1 MLVLTFYFTNFK
13 LGMMKGN
20 KGLYSY
26 ANRKS
31 KLKYLANLQIC
42 LQGDFFIGKKIII

>member
-1 MLVLTFYFTNFK
+1 MLVFTFYFTNFK
-13 LGMMKGN
+13 LEMMKGN

-31 KLKYLANLQIC
+31 KLKYSANLQIC
-42 LQGDFFIGKKIII
+42 LQCDSFI